1 MAPTTERT
9 VPEGWFLWGLF
20 LTTLATLAL
29 EILDTRLLSVLAL
42 YHLSFF
48 AVSIAMFGMAA
59 GAVHVY
65 LSVDRFSAAAAPA
78 ALARWSSWF
87 AVSVPVTHVIN
98 LIVPVPI
105 HPSVPGT
112 AAIGFTTLVL
122 AVPFFL
128 SGVIVTVALTR
139 IRGSIGRI
147 YATDLA
153 GAALGCLLVIPLLR
167 YADIS
172 SATFALGAL
181 GALGSLCFGRFA
193 GSGGMRLPAVLAVA
207 LLAAFVLNGSTR
219 RGFRVIYPKGSY
231 QAPTAVSLEAWNT
244 YSQVVAMKP
253 QTGPPF
259 YWSAR
264 RPAGA
269 PRLVTLLLSIDGLAG
284 TLATQW
290 DGNVESLDWVRHDVT
305 SLPYHLRK
313 GGDAAVIGVGGGR
326 DVLTA
331 LWAKSRSVVGI
342 EMNEALLRFLR
353 GPLRQF
359 VGLADHRDVLL
370 VADEARSYLTRSSER
385 FDVLQMSLI
394 DTWAATGAG
403 AYTLSEN
410 GLYTLE
416 AWRVFLGVL
425 KPGGLFSISRWFS
438 PNRVSETSR
447 IAALATGALLERGIR
462 DPARHVALVARGSV
476 ATLLLSVDP
485 LSSAD
490 LDAIEHA
497 SSAEG
502 FTIVFSPRQPAGDEL
517 LAAVFA
523 SRSSGELAAAVADEP
538 FDYSPPTD
546 ARPYFFNML
555 RPMSLFR
562 ASVRESAGITASG
575 NLLATV
581 TLAILAAL
589 SLILVASMILFPLW
603 RAGTPPM
610 PPGVFR
616 SAILYFSLIGIGFM
630 MVQIPCMQRFSVYL
644 GHPTYAIAV
653 ILFSMIL
660 FAGLGSLLSD
670 RMPVE
675 TRPGWVTA
683 VSLLAAALVGSATA
697 LLQPLIDVTV
707 RLDLPARCAVV
718 VLVTALPSL
727 LLGTCFPSGMR
738 LVRPFG
744 ERAMPWM
751 WGVNGACGVLASVAA
766 VAISMWVGIEAS
778 LAVAVLC
785 YALLPLPAR
794 VLASCADG
802 SRSALGQTGGSPER
816 SRASAVG
823 S

>member
-1 MAPTTERT
+1 MAPTAERT
-9 VPEGWFLWGLF
+9 VPEGWFLCGLF

-65 LSVDRFSAAAAPA
+65 LSGDRFSAAAPA

-87 AVSVPVTHVIN
+87 AISVPVTHVIN

-112 AAIGFTTLVL
+112 AAIGFATRVL

-139 IRGSIGRI
+139 IRGSIGRT

-231 QAPTAVSLEAWNT
+231 QAPTAVSIEAWNT

-284 TLATQW
+284 TL
-290 DGNVESLDWVRHDVT
+290 
-305 SLPYHLRK
+305 
-313 GGDAAVIGVGGGR
+313 
-326 DVLTA
+326 
-331 LWAKSRSVVGI
+331 
-342 EMNEALLRFLR
+342 
-353 GPLRQF
+353 
-359 VGLADHRDVLL
+359 
-370 VADEARSYLTRSSER
+370 
-385 FDVLQMSLI
+385 
-394 DTWAATGAG
+394 
-403 AYTLSEN
+403 
-410 GLYTLE
+410 
-416 AWRVFLGVL
+416 
-425 KPGGLFSISRWFS
+425 
-438 PNRVSETSR
+438 
-447 IAALATGALLERGIR
+447 
-462 DPARHVALVARGSV
+462 
-476 ATLLLSVDP
+476 
-485 LSSAD
+485 
-490 LDAIEHA
+490 
-497 SSAEG
+497 
-502 FTIVFSPRQPAGDEL
+502 
-517 LAAVFA
+517 
-523 SRSSGELAAAVADEP
+523 
-538 FDYSPPTD
+538 
-546 ARPYFFNML
+546 
-555 RPMSLFR
+555 
-562 ASVRESAGITASG
+562 
-575 NLLATV
+575 
-581 TLAILAAL
+581 
-589 SLILVASMILFPLW
+589 
-603 RAGTPPM
+603 
-610 PPGVFR
+610 
-616 SAILYFSLIGIGFM
+616 
-630 MVQIPCMQRFSVYL
+630 
-644 GHPTYAIAV
+644 
-653 ILFSMIL
+653 
-660 FAGLGSLLSD
+660 
-670 RMPVE
+670 
-675 TRPGWVTA
+675 
-683 VSLLAAALVGSATA
+683 
-697 LLQPLIDVTV
+697 
-707 RLDLPARCAVV
+707 
-718 VLVTALPSL
+718 

-751 WGVNGACGVLASVAA
+751 WGVNGACGVLASVFA
-766 VAISMWVGIEAS
+766 VAISMWAGIEAS

-802 SRSALGQTGGSPER
+802 SRGALEQTGGCPER
-816 SRASAVG
+816 RRASAVG